1 MPGDLNLK
9 KSWNPALVKNQK
21 KVWEKEQEALKELKA
36 IKERSKEIEREAEK
50 EEMIRL
56 QYGNDPN
63 ALPHDKKMELN
74 KLSWMYEDGP
84 KKDADKIN
92 EAGFREVEEDF
103 LLKLKDVDQLIKGS
117 VAVKAK
123 KAKSTSAFERITNVG
138 KSSPSLALSDDP
150 LIAIRRQQRKRTFE
164 DSKSNRP
171 ERSER
176 SGRSERSSKDRHRSS
191 RSSRDRSPRRRH
203 REGDS
208 DRHKHRRR
216 DDEGHHEKRERAK
229 PVIDY

>member
-21 KVWEKEQEALKELKA
+21 KLWEKEQEALKELKA

-63 ALPHDKKMELN
+63 ALPHDKKIELN

-84 KKDADKIN
+84 KKDADKVN

-103 LLKLKDVDQLIKGS
+103 LLKLKDVDQLINGS
-117 VAVKAK
+117 VAVKTK
-123 KAKSTSAFERITNVG
+123 KAKSSSAFERITNVG

-150 LIAIRRQQRKRTFE
+150 LIAIRHQQRKRTFD
-164 DSKSNRP
+164 DSKRDRP
-171 ERSER
+171 E
-176 SGRSERSSKDRHRSS
+176 RSERSSKDRHRSS
-191 RSSRDRSPRRRH
+191 RSNRDHSPRRRH

-216 DDEGHHEKRERAK
+216 DDEGHFEKKERAK
-229 PVIDY
+229 PVVDY